1 MPNWNYI
8 VRQHLAVLRLP
19 PEREIEIV
27 EELALCFEAVY
38 EDALAAGLSAA
49 EAEARA
55 VQGYDWRLLECELRR
70 AEQPV
75 ASQAMRP
82 ALELIERKGGIRMES
97 FIQDLRFGARMLMKQ
112 PGFTSIAALTLA
124 LGIGANTAIFSVLY
138 GVLLKPLPYSDPNS
152 LVRVWQA
159 APAAGLSQLGFSE
172 AQLVRLRAG
181 NQSFQQ
187 LGGYMLLSA
196 SLTEQNE
203 TQRVG
208 VTLVTA
214 GLFELLGF
222 QPALGRTFRRE
233 DETPGSQRVVVM
245 GYEMWQRQYGAD
257 ANILGRIIRL
267 NDTPVTVVGVMPPDF
282 RLPEDFSYRGEIGQL
297 WVAAHIDQA
306 NPNRG
311 NHNMRPI
318 ARLKPDVR
326 PEQAFAE
333 VSSVF
338 AQLRQDHPQDAIAD
352 QGYYIRVLPLHDDL
366 VGSAKKALWVLVGAV
381 GMVLL
386 IACAN
391 VSSLLLAR
399 AAERRKEF
407 AMRAALGAG
416 RGRLIRQLLTESAI
430 IALLGGAVGVTL
442 AAWGVKLI
450 TKTTLISVPL
460 FSQISLNVTAL
471 LFTLGVSMMAAILF
485 GLAPAAQ
492 VSRFELNRALREEG
506 RGLAGGAGG
515 ARIQRALVVSEVALA
530 VMLVITAGLL
540 LRSFDRLLR
549 IDPGFNPKN
558 LLTVNISLPVE
569 RYQDSQRVTAFYDRL
584 LEQVRA
590 TPGVVS
596 AAVTSGLPLKSDWA
610 ANMKFRIEGRSG
622 ASGVFDQSTPPDGN
636 SHGHVYYWQV
646 TPDYFKT
653 MGIALRQG
661 RALQASDDANAPPVV
676 VINET
681 MAHSFWPNESPLG
694 KRIQLLLGESK
705 KGALAEIV
713 GVVRDV
719 SLRQLNEETPPEAF
733 YSQAQGQVVV
743 GWTAITVNLVVR
755 TIAEPLAL
763 AGAVRREAQALDSAA
778 PVWDVSTVE
787 QTLSQEVAQP
797 RFNLILLGLFAVVAL
812 LLASVG
818 IYGVLAN
825 AVRQRTHEMGVRLAL
840 GARPGAVFWL
850 VIRQGMGLAGVGIG
864 IGLSGAFSLTRYLES
879 LLYEVKPT
887 DPLTF
892 GGVVM
897 LLLGVALLAC
907 WIPARRATKVDPLTA
922 LRHD

>member
-1 MPNWNYI
+1 MPDWKAEI
-8 VRQHLAVLRLP
+8 GERLVGLQLTP
-19 PEREIEIV
+19 TREAAIV
-27 EELALCFEAVY
+27 EELAQYL
-38 EDALAAGLSAA
+38 EDCYAESLAGGAT
-49 EAEARA
+49 EAEAYRQA
-55 VQGYDWRLLECELRR
+55 LTELSGSELLEHELRR
-70 AEQPV
+70 EERHV
-75 ASQAMRP
+75 APEPIVLGTNRRSNMIAD
-82 ALELIERKGGIRMES
+82 LW
-97 FIQDLRFGARMLMKQ
+97 QDLRYGARMLVKQ
-112 PGFTSIAALTLA
+112 PGFMLIAVFTLA

-138 GVLLKPLPYSDPNS
+138 GVLLKPLPYSDPNP

-159 APAAGLSQLGFSE
+159 APATGFSQLGFSE
-172 AQLVRLRAG
+172 AQLVRLWAG

-187 LGGYMLLSA
+187 IGGYVFS
-196 SLTEQNE
+196 SGNLTEQNE

-208 VTLVTA
+208 VTFVTA
-214 GLFELLGF
+214 GLFELLGY
-222 QPALGRTFRRE
+222 QPALGRTIRRE
-233 DETPGSQRVVVM
+233 DEAPGSQRVAVM

-257 ANILGRIIRL
+257 ANILGRTIRV
-267 NDTPVTVVGVMPPDF
+267 NDNPVTVVGVMPPDF
-282 RLPEDFSYRGEIGQL
+282 RLPEDFSFRGEIGQL
-297 WVAAHIDQA
+297 WVSLQIDPA
-306 NPNRG
+306 NPNWG
-311 NHNMRPI
+311 SYYLRPI
-318 ARLKPDVR
+318 ARLKPGVR

-338 AQLRQDHPQDAIAD
+338 AQLRQDHPQGAIID
-352 QGYYIRVLPLHDDL
+352 QGYKISVLPLQDDV
-366 VGSAKKALWVLVGAV
+366 VGAAKKALWILAGAV
-381 GMVLL
+381 GVVLL

-399 AAERRKEF
+399 AAGRHKEI
-407 AMRAALGAG
+407 AVRTALGAG
-416 RGRLIRQLLTESAI
+416 RGRLIRQLLTESAL
-430 IALLGGAVGVTL
+430 IALLGGTAGVAL
-442 AAWGVKLI
+442 AGWGVGLI

-471 LFTLGVSMMAAILF
+471 LFTLGISLMAAMLF

-492 VSRFELNRALREEG
+492 VSRLDLNRALREEG
-506 RGLAGGAGG
+506 RGLVGSAGS

-530 VMLVITAGLL
+530 VMLVIAAGLL

-558 LLTVNISLPVE
+558 LLTVNIGLPVA

-596 AAVTSGLPLKSDWA
+596 AAVTSGLPLMSDWA

-636 SHGHVYYWQV
+636 AHGHVYYWQV

-681 MAHSFWPNESPLG
+681 MARSFWPNESPLG
-694 KRIQLLLGESK
+694 KRIQILLGGDK
-705 KGALAEIV
+705 KGPFAEIV
-713 GVVRDV
+713 GVVRGA
-719 SLRQLNEETPPEAF
+719 SLRQLNEETQPEAY
-733 YSQAQGQVVV
+733 YSQAQGEAVV
-743 GWTAITVNLVVR
+743 GWTAWTINLVVR
-755 TIAEPLAL
+755 TAFDPLAS
-763 AGAVRREAQALDSAA
+763 ADAVRREAQALDSAS
-778 PVWDVSTVE
+778 PVWGVSTVE

-825 AVRQRTHEMGVRLAL
+825 AVRQRTHEIGVRMAL
-840 GARPGAVFWL
+840 GARPSAVFRL
-850 VIRQGMGLAGVGIG
+850 VIRQGMGLAAVGIG
-864 IGLSGAFSLTRYLES
+864 IGLSGAFALTRYLES

-892 GGVVM
+892 GGVAL
-897 LLLGVALLAC
+897 LLLGVSLLAC
-907 WIPARRATKVDPLTA
+907 WIPARRATKVDPMVA
-922 LRHD
+922 LRME